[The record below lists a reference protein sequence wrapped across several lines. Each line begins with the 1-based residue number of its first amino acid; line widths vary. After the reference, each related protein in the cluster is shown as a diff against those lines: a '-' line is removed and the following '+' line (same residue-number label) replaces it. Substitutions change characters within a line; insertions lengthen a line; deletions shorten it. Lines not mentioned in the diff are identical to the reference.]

1 VSDRPSVIEALSAVM
16 EDVQA
21 VKKGDRNTQQGY
33 AFRGVDAVVNAVGPA
48 LRRHGVVVVPVGS
61 SYEADEYVTQKGTR
75 MRGVTMTVRF
85 RFYGPAGDHIDAEVC
100 GESSDSG
107 DKAVPK
113 AHSVAYRTLL
123 LEALCIPT
131 DEPDP
136 DAESHERAAS
146 EPDLPDTLKAGDD
159 PSLKPENPVPE
170 QNRLITDAQLRLL
183 WKTWR
188 ETGLEDE
195 RLRDLILEVTGETS
209 TKGIRR
215 AQVDEV
221 MAGIARLAVDAPV
234 KFEAPDTVQEK
245 LA

>member
-1 VSDRPSVIEALSAVM
+1 VKQLAAALIAAQADM
-16 EDVQA
+16 PA
-21 VKKGDRNTQQGY
+21 VKP
-33 AFRGVDAVVNAVGPA
+33 DAKNPHYKSDYVSLDHLIATTRPVLTKHGLAIAQFPSHLDGRPA
-48 LRRHGVVVVPVGS
+48 LITRLIHVSGEMLEEATPLLLTKQDMQGMGTAQTYARRYGWAAVLGVS
-61 SYEADEYVTQKGTR
+61 AED
-75 MRGVTMTVRF
+75 
-85 RFYGPAGDHIDAEVC
+85 DDDAE
-100 GESSDSG
+100 
-107 DKAVPK
+107 
-113 AHSVAYRTLL
+113 R
-123 LEALCIPT
+123 
-131 DEPDP
+131 
-136 DAESHERAAS
+136 AS

-195 RLRDLILEVTGETS
+195 RLRDLILEVTGQAS

-221 MAGIARLAVDAPV
+221 MAGIARLAVEAPV
-234 KFEAPDTVQEK
+234 RFEAPETVQEQ